1 MRTQG
6 SINAY
11 TGVNQC
17 VHRGQSMRI
26 QGSINAYT
34 GVKVCQ
40 GQLNG
45 LSSLKYTGKRFVSII
60 ICAPDT
66 NRVQLNL
73 LVIYQQG

>member
-1 MRTQG
+1 
-6 SINAY
+6 
-11 TGVNQC
+11 
-17 VHRGQSMRI
+17 MRI
-26 QGSINAYT
+26 QGSINALT

-73 LVIYQQG
+73 MAIQQG